1 MEYWSGGDLEQ
12 ALGGEPL
19 LTFPNPSHDR
29 ADRRGAAAGLVSGR
43 LPGMTQSAVLPYSI
57 PNPRMRVQF
66 REGALIGLTRLF
78 CKQQGTSTIPTP
90 PPCNRAPFD
99 YTPRHYG
106 RL

>member
-43 LPGMTQSAVLPYSI
+43 LPGRRS
-57 PNPRMRVQF
+57 NRVDTPFLQ
-66 REGALIGLTRLF
+66 ATRHEHDSHPSPL
-78 CKQQGTSTIPTP
+78 
-90 PPCNRAPFD
+90 
-99 YTPRHYG
+99 
-106 RL
+106 